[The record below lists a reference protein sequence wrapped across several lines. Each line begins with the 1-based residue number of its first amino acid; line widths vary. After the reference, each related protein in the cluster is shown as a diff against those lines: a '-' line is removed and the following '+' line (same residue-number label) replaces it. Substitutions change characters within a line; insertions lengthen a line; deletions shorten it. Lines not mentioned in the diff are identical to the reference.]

1 MTSMTVEIEPFIEP
15 IEQSDSM
22 DGEYSE
28 ASDGAEVDENSSQG
42 SRRLLADGDGNL
54 PGNNGRRW
62 SRQEDQQ
69 LKQLIMQHGENYEL
83 IALNFK
89 DRSEAQCQQRWTKVV
104 NPELV
109 KGPWTA
115 EEDNK
120 VIELVKRYGPKKWT
134 LIASKENILGF
145 QKGEL
150 H

>member
-1 MTSMTVEIEPFIEP
+1 MTSMTVEIEPF

-28 ASDGAEVDENSSQG
+28 ASEGADVDENSSQG
-42 SRRLLADGDGNL
+42 TQQIGGDG
-54 PGNNGRRW
+54 GWVGTGGKRW
-62 SRQEDQQ
+62 SRIEDQL
-69 LKQLIMQHGENYEL
+69 LKQLVIQHGENFEVISNGL
-83 IALNFK
+83 K
-89 DRSEAQCQQRWTKVV
+89 DRTEAQCQQRWTKVV

-134 LIASKENILGF
+134 LIARYVYFISF
-145 QKGEL
+145 T
-150 H
+150 

>member
-1 MTSMTVEIEPFIEP
+1 MEEEPRQLDFGKMTSMTVEIEPFIEQ
-15 IEQSDSM
+15 QSDSM

-28 ASDGAEVDENSSQG
+28 ASEGAEVDENSSQG
-42 SRRLLADGDGNL
+42 SKQLAGDGGFSG
-54 PGNNGRRW
+54 PGGRRW

-69 LKQLIMQHGENYEL
+69 LKQLVMQHGENYEV
-83 IALNFK
+83 IAMGFK
-89 DRSEAQCQQRWTKVV
+89 DRTEAQCQQRWTKVV

-134 LIASKENILGF
+134 LIAR
-145 QKGEL
+145 
-150 H
+150 